1 MLLLG
6 KLALGIVSTV
16 AVATVYTFREGLI
29 TVKVDEYRDGGS
41 HVHLWVPAAMVPAV
55 MHFVPK
61 NKLGDA
67 PAQLNEW
74 LPTVR
79 QLTKEVKKYPDA
91 EFINV
96 EDEKEHVVIRT
107 EGGKV
112 RIDVTG
118 PGEDVH
124 VSVPIDTIE
133 DLSEE
138 FSTGRPGA

>member
-6 KLALGIVSTV
+6 KIALGMVSTV

-41 HVHLWVPAAMVPAV
+41 HVHLWIPAAAVPMVA
-55 MHFVPK
+55 HFVPK
-61 NKLGDA
+61 NQLEHGTE
-67 PAQLNEW
+67 QLNEW
-74 LPTVR
+74 LPTIR
-79 QLTKEVKKYPDA
+79 QLTKELKKYPDA

-96 EDEKEHVVIRT
+96 EDENEHVLIRT
-107 EGGKV
+107 ENGKV

-118 PGEDVH
+118 PDENVH

-138 FSTGRPGA
+138 FSTGRAGA